1 MDNLSKIL
9 NFAPEHQNLRLS
21 MCKVTEEMVLRA
33 NDRLAQNMK
42 KGLHR
47 QAVVGEGIV
56 MPVNVFGMT
65 VYRTMS
71 MERVNQIYGEA
82 CKKVIAS
89 NGKRV

>member
-9 NFAPEHQNLRLS
+9 NFAPEHQNLRIS
-21 MCKVTEEMVLRA
+21 MCTVTEEMVLRA

-65 VYRTMS
+65 VYSTIP

-82 CKKVIAS
+82 RKKVIAS

>member
-1 MDNLSKIL
+1 
-9 NFAPEHQNLRLS
+9 
-21 MCKVTEEMVLRA
+21 MCTVTEEMVLRA

-47 QAVVGEGIV
+47 RAVVGEGIV

-65 VYRTMS
+65 VYRTMP

-82 CKKVIAS
+82 RRKVMAG
-89 NGKRV
+89 NAKRI

>member
-1 MDNLSKIL
+1 MENLRKLL
-9 NFAPEHQNLRLS
+9 NFALEHQNLRIS
-21 MCKVTEEMVLRA
+21 MCTVTEEMVLRA

-65 VYRTMS
+65 VYRTMPID
-71 MERVNQIYGEA
+71 RVNQIYGEA
-82 CKKVIAS
+82 RRKVMAG
-89 NGKRV
+89 NGKRI

>member
-1 MDNLSKIL
+1 MDDLSKIL
-9 NFAPEHQNLRLS
+9 NFAPEHQNLRIS
-21 MCKVTEEMVLRA
+21 MCTVTEEMVLRA

-47 QAVVGEGIV
+47 RAVVGEGIV

-65 VYRTMS
+65 VYRTMP

-82 CKKVIAS
+82 RRKVMAG
-89 NGKRV
+89 NAKRI

>member
-9 NFAPEHQNLRLS
+9 NFAPEHQNLRIS
-21 MCKVTEEMVLRA
+21 MCTVTEEMVLRA

-47 QAVVGEGIV
+47 QAVVGGGIV

-65 VYRTMS
+65 VYGTMS

-82 CKKVIAS
+82 RKKVIAS
-89 NGKRV
+89 NGKSV

>member
-1 MDNLSKIL
+1 MEVLSKIL
-9 NFAPEHQNLRLS
+9 NFAPEHQNLRIS
-21 MCKVTEEMVLRA
+21 MCTVTEEMVLRD

-47 QAVVGEGIV
+47 QTVVGEGIV

-82 CKKVIAS
+82 RRKVIAG
-89 NGKRV
+89 NGKRI

>member
-1 MDNLSKIL
+1 MENLRKIL
-9 NFAPEHQNLRLS
+9 NFAPEHQNLRIS
-21 MCKVTEEMVLRA
+21 MCTVTEEMVLRA

-82 CKKVIAS
+82 RKKVIAS

>member
-9 NFAPEHQNLRLS
+9 NFASEHQNLSIS

-65 VYRTMS
+65 VYRTMP

-82 CKKVIAS
+82 RRKVMAG
-89 NGKRV
+89 NGKRI

>member
-1 MDNLSKIL
+1 MDDLSKIL
-9 NFAPEHQNLRLS
+9 NFEPEHQNLRIS
-21 MCKVTEEMVLRA
+21 MCTVTEEMVLRA

-47 QAVVGEGIV
+47 RAVVGEGIV

-65 VYRTMS
+65 VYRTMP

-82 CKKVIAS
+82 RRKVMAG
-89 NGKRV
+89 NAKRI

>member
-9 NFAPEHQNLRLS
+9 NFASEHQNLSIS

-33 NDRLAQNMK
+33 NARLAQDMK
-42 KGLHR
+42 NGLHR

-65 VYRTMS
+65 VYRTMP

-82 CKKVIAS
+82 RRKVMAG
-89 NGKRV
+89 NGSL